1 MWNLAVEFKQILCYV
16 FMSFNRFEDTGFK
29 VIQVFLLNE
38 FLIVHDPL
46 TFFFTAFFFSPTCPL
61 SLSLPSFPTF
71 KKQRATLFSFH
82 FSSSFFLFACT
93 RSAEIAVLECKKW
106 LTFVCLQ
113 EKSLRNGKHIKR
125 FKCSTVRLLGPVVR
139 GAGTAKLSYQF
150 ISFICTRMKHRN
162 LYFAIILL
170 LSYLIDMVEH
180 TCSFNR
186 FGIHFYLVTTCSSKL
201 LNTEKVYVRNNI
213 VFPKYLSYFS
223 QLSV

>member
-93 RSAEIAVLECKKW
+93 RSAEISSFGVQKMAHI
-106 LTFVCLQ
+106 CLSLG
-113 EKSLRNGKHIKR
+113 EKSQKWKTHQKIQVQY
-125 FKCSTVRLLGPVVR
+125 SQAA
-139 GAGTAKLSYQF
+139 GAGGERGRNCQTVLLVYQLHLYQDEASKF
-150 ISFICTRMKHRN
+150 IFCYHPV
-162 LYFAIILL
+162 A
-170 LSYLIDMVEH
+170 LI
-180 TCSFNR
+180 FN
-186 FGIHFYLVTTCSSKL
+186 
-201 LNTEKVYVRNNI
+201 
-213 VFPKYLSYFS
+213 
-223 QLSV
+223 